1 MVPLQIAITRCLIDP
16 EQADQA
22 LQQLE
27 RRKGA
32 DAVATASAAA
42 MNVGR
47 DNANGLGLQLMC
59 AACQHGAPTFLNS
72 SADVLNPFFKKY
84 FIPWW
89 SINSSIAVNLPR
101 IYCSLMH
108 DHYCAPPL
116 ILLKPGTLACLL
128 HTLIFL
134 LQYQD
139 CRALRSPC

>member
-59 AACQHGAPTFLNS
+59 VACQHGAPTLLNS
-72 SADVLNPFFKKY
+72 SADVLNPFLKNTSFLGG
-84 FIPWW
+84 
-89 SINSSIAVNLPR
+89 V
-101 IYCSLMH
+101 
-108 DHYCAPPL
+108 L
-116 ILLKPGTLACLL
+116 I
-128 HTLIFL
+128 
-134 LQYQD
+134 Q
-139 CRALRSPC
+139 ALR